1 MHARKL
7 PRISEPSFDRDYGNG
22 SSSGS
27 KMSKY
32 NRERVRSVSPDG
44 RGMSPRDRS
53 KYIRRDHRERDRDRE
68 RDYYRRK
75 QQQQRDRSPRDR
87 KWDRRD
93 RDRLIERDRDDRLDH
108 RENHHQANTS
118 GSGSDSKV
126 RSVGNW
132 SEHTSSSGKIYYYN
146 CVTEVSQWEKPRE
159 WVDFERQRSAALK
172 SSQDRRSL
180 SSQKQGGSG
189 HLLSRER
196 SIRGGGG
203 GDLDYDDADSR
214 GSRRDLDS
222 GDPRMQSR
230 EQADMDIS
238 SSHDTTPTSDES
250 QRHNQRQ
257 HLQHHHH
264 QQQQQQQQ
272 HESHHY
278 YNDQDKT
285 PPPQQDHSNADGTP
299 SPIGGHTLTPT
310 QNESNENHPNVNNT
324 VASNLIGISSAG
336 LVTSSPL
343 TALKPQVPAL
353 TSSLFK
359 FYKEP
364 LIAHVTNW
372 PAEAVE
378 RSCQRINEEHLNLS
392 NLGITRVS
400 TELKMARSLVRL
412 AEIQSTLHEQRTL
425 FLRQQIL
432 DLEDMRPN
440 LHYMQSSNITEALV
454 PQPQS
459 TPNAQ
464 NDQHQHHQSSS
475 SSPLQNTTPIVS
487 SNA

>member
-1 MHARKL
+1 MLKFEVWEIGQNIPAHLEKYTIIIVSL
-7 PRISEPSFDRDYGNG
+7 KFLVSVPNPFKVLLFGTY
-22 SSSGS
+22 S
-27 KMSKY
+27 KFPIK
-32 NRERVRSVSPDG
+32 
-44 RGMSPRDRS
+44 
-53 KYIRRDHRERDRDRE
+53 K
-68 RDYYRRK
+68 K
-75 QQQQRDRSPRDR
+75 
-87 KWDRRD
+87 
-93 RDRLIERDRDDRLDH
+93 
-108 RENHHQANTS
+108 
-118 GSGSDSKV
+118 
-126 RSVGNW
+126 
-132 SEHTSSSGKIYYYN
+132 YYN
-146 CVTEVSQWEKPRE
+146 LLLEWEKPRE

-257 HLQHHHH
+257 H
-264 QQQQQQQQ
+264 QQQQQQQ

-278 YNDQDKT
+278 YDDQDKT

-310 QNESNENHPNVNNT
+310 QNESNENPNINNT
-324 VASNLIGISSAG
+324 VAGNLMINSAG

-464 NDQHQHHQSSS
+464 NDQQQQHQSSS
-475 SSPLQNTTPIVS
+475 SSPLQNATPIVS

>member
-1 MHARKL
+1 MILVTCVHTYLRVQC
-7 PRISEPSFDRDYGNG
+7 PRVEIQE
-22 SSSGS
+22 
-27 KMSKY
+27 
-32 NRERVRSVSPDG
+32 
-44 RGMSPRDRS
+44 
-53 KYIRRDHRERDRDRE
+53 
-68 RDYYRRK
+68 
-75 QQQQRDRSPRDR
+75 
-87 KWDRRD
+87 
-93 RDRLIERDRDDRLDH
+93 
-108 RENHHQANTS
+108 
-118 GSGSDSKV
+118 SDSEG
-126 RSVGNW
+126 SW
-132 SEHTSSSGKIYYYN
+132 WDDPSGDIWTYVTQCLQLNFFCTIYENYF
-146 CVTEVSQWEKPRE
+146 TEWEKPRE

-264 QQQQQQQQ
+264 QQQQQQ

-475 SSPLQNTTPIVS
+475 SSPLQNATPIVS

>member
-1 MHARKL
+1 MDL
-7 PRISEPSFDRDYGNG
+7 FN
-22 SSSGS
+22 S
-27 KMSKY
+27 KFAIKFFFC
-32 NRERVRSVSPDG
+32 
-44 RGMSPRDRS
+44 
-53 KYIRRDHRERDRDRE
+53 
-68 RDYYRRK
+68 
-75 QQQQRDRSPRDR
+75 
-87 KWDRRD
+87 
-93 RDRLIERDRDDRLDH
+93 
-108 RENHHQANTS
+108 
-118 GSGSDSKV
+118 
-126 RSVGNW
+126 
-132 SEHTSSSGKIYYYN
+132 IYKNYF
-146 CVTEVSQWEKPRE
+146 TEWEKPRE

-180 SSQKQGGSG
+180 SSQKQGGGG
-189 HLLSRER
+189 HPLSRDR

-203 GDLDYDDADSR
+203 DQDYDDADSR

-222 GDPRMQSR
+222 GDPRMQIR

-257 HLQHHHH
+257 H
-264 QQQQQQQQ
+264 QQQQQQ

-278 YNDQDKT
+278 YDDQDKT

-310 QNESNENHPNVNNT
+310 QNESNDNPNANNT
-324 VASNLIGISSAG
+324 VAGNLSMINSAG

-440 LHYMQSSNITEALV
+440 LHYMQSSNITEAL
-454 PQPQS
+454 PQS

-464 NDQHQHHQSSS
+464 NDQHQSSS
-475 SSPLQNTTPIVS
+475 SSPLQNATPIVS